1 MYKIYITYIN
11 TCVNC
16 MKFFKNIFRHT
27 LLYKT
32 YNIFASFIQYVKD
45 YNIIS
50 ESFYSPEFNTLLKRY
65 LNKEFKKDWIG
76 RLYAVINP
84 NLDIDGKLNFNNT
97 IIELDDERTNNDR
110 YVENWI
116 YRQMGLLSD
125 MFKLQNMYSY
135 ISVSI
140 EHVGPKNADNFLV
153 IFDITSRVD
162 MSIAFRKFIKHLFA
176 YSIIGAS
183 IFAMIHFNIL

>member
-1 MYKIYITYIN
+1 
-11 TCVNC
+11 
-16 MKFFKNIFRHT
+16 MKFFKKIFQHT

-50 ESFYSPEFNTLLKRY
+50 ESFYSAEFNTLLKRY
-65 LNKEFKKDWIG
+65 LNKEFRKDWIG

-162 MSIAFRKFIKHLFA
+162 MGIAFRKFVKHLFA

>member
-1 MYKIYITYIN
+1 
-11 TCVNC
+11 
-16 MKFFKNIFRHT
+16 MKFFFRFFKHT
-27 LLYKT
+27 LIYKF
-32 YNIFASFIQYVKD
+32 YNSIASFIHYVKD
-45 YNIIS
+45 YNVIE
-50 ESFYSPEFNTLLKRY
+50 ESFYSQEFNTLLKRY
-65 LNKEFKKDWIG
+65 LNKEFRKDWLG

-84 NLDIDGKLNFNNT
+84 NIDIDGKINFNNT

-116 YRQMGLLSD
+116 YKQMGLLAD
-125 MFKLQNMYSY
+125 MFKLQNMYTY
-135 ISVSI
+135 ISVGI

-153 IFDITSRVD
+153 IFDITARQD
-162 MSIAFRKFIKHLFA
+162 WTNALKKFFKHLFV

>member
-1 MYKIYITYIN
+1 
-11 TCVNC
+11 
-16 MKFFKNIFRHT
+16 MKFFKNIFKHT
-27 LLYKT
+27 LIYKT
-32 YNIFASFIQYVKD
+32 YDVFASFAQYVKD

-50 ESFYSPEFNTLLKRY
+50 ESFYSDEFGTLLKRY
-65 LNKEFKKDWIG
+65 LNKEFRKDWIG

-84 NLDIDGKLNFNNT
+84 NLDIDGKFNFNNT

-110 YVENWI
+110 YVQNWI
-116 YRQMGLLSD
+116 YKQMGLLSD
-125 MFKLQNMYSY
+125 MFKLENMYSY

-153 IFDITSRVD
+153 VFDITSRVD
-162 MSIAFRKFIKHLFA
+162 LSIAFKKFLKHTLV
-176 YSIIGAS
+176 YSVIGAS